1 MLDDD
6 DFTPDSE
13 DLFGLIEYELHEPC
27 ILAGPRSQNHG
38 ATRRFDGRQIHRT
51 PLGLRDDLLCD
62 DDDVSDDDRDRGQDG
77 EEVMIHG
84 EAHTYRYGYGWCVD
98 YPGCPVQSVAL
109 DGDDHL
115 DIARTH
121 GPGRH
126 PLHDEWEHET
136 SRHPTPEAN
145 HSDKAERVTATST
158 NR

>member
-62 DDDVSDDDRDRGQDG
+62 DDDVSGGQ
-77 EEVMIHG
+77 
-84 EAHTYRYGYGWCVD
+84 
-98 YPGCPVQSVAL
+98 SKSLAL
-109 DGDDHL
+109 QRIGKQRRST
-115 DIARTH
+115 IA
-121 GPGRH
+121 
-126 PLHDEWEHET
+126 PLH
-136 SRHPTPEAN
+136 
-145 HSDKAERVTATST
+145 ERPRLQSSQ
-158 NR
+158 RE